1 MLRDWQRRKAEF
13 DNSYPQSPI
22 VVIDLPLWSEAERE
36 EYIYGKMHEHQE
48 AQANYD
54 LFDKEQLC
62 TPEEQWAKPDT
73 WAVKKKSVKRALRV
87 YETEQEAIDHINKE
101 EISLIIEHR
110 KGELTRCQG
119 NYCGVSEF
127 CEQFNGWRN

>member
-1 MLRDWQRRKAEF
+1 
-13 DNSYPQSPI
+13 
-22 VVIDLPLWSEAERE
+22 
-36 EYIYGKMHEHQE
+36 MHEHQE

-73 WAVKKKSVKRALRV
+73 WAVKKKDAKRAVRV
-87 YETEQEAIDHINKE
+87 FETEQEAIDHSMLHEGIKY
-101 EISLIIEHR
+101 IIEHR

-127 CEQFNGWRN
+127 CEQFNGWRNQ

>member
-1 MLRDWQRRKAEF
+1 M
-13 DNSYPQSPI
+13 
-22 VVIDLPLWSEAERE
+22 SEAERE
-36 EYIYGKMHEHQE
+36 DDVYGKMHEHQE

-73 WAVKKKSVKRALRV
+73 WAVKKKNVKRALRV
-87 YETEQEAIDHINKE
+87 YETEQEAIDHVNKE
-101 EISLIIEHR
+101 DVNLIIEHR

-127 CEQFNGWRN
+127 CEQFNLWRKE